1 MRYYCGMSNAA
12 FRQSGQIALMVLLML
27 GITLVV
33 AVSLAQRTTED
44 VALTTKQAETTKV
57 FSAAQS
63 VAEEKL
69 NEVLTALK
77 TTGSYNGAGG
87 GPVAVPAINDSD
99 VTVEVQQ
106 LTNFVQPLEEGESYQ
121 INLAGLSSPVDVEW
135 GDSSAACGDQASLLV
150 ARFFMNGANVDVEY
164 FGYYPRNCGANPHGS
179 DGFDQALQNGSDGRS
194 SKIVLG
200 DHPSNLFARVIPLYD
215 STNLYVNNSNNEQYV
230 VTATAVNQLGDDE
243 ETRIIEVSTSDLQP
257 PSFLDYAV
265 YSGTTIRKP

>member
-77 TTGSYNGAGG
+77 TTGSYTIPGSFM
-87 GPVAVPAINDSD
+87 PVDLNDAQ
-99 VTVEVQQ
+99 VNVEVQQ